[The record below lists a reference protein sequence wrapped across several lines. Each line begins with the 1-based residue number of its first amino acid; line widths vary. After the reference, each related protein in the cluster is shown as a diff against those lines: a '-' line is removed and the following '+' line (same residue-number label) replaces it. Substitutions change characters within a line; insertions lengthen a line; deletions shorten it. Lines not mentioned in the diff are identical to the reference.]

1 VTIEADVLRR
11 LIAEDDLDL
20 LTLPAKSDGLS
31 RDERLVASF
40 AEITEFVKQE
50 GRPPRE
56 DAGDVGEMKLAMRL
70 AALAASDEK
79 REALEPYDELGLL
92 REPEPPA
99 TVAEA
104 AAEDPLGLLDG
115 SEGIFELRNVPKPSS
130 DPSDPAR
137 RRPCE
142 DFGTFEPLFAEC
154 HEELRKGVRKL
165 IDFTDEQGIRVG
177 QFFVLNGVLV
187 YIAEAGE
194 LEIKDGRKNTRLRCI
209 FDNGTEANLLLR
221 SLSSRL
227 YRFGKRVTEPQ
238 LATHEAVEQQLGEL
252 ETGYVYVMRSLSEDP
267 QVTRLADLHKIGFT
281 SRSPEERSREADA
294 SSSFLGAPVKLVESF
309 EMSRGVARMVEGLL
323 HRFFAGARLD
333 VWLERDGA
341 TVAEMKEWF
350 AVPLAAIEEAIDLIE
365 AGTIES
371 YEYDPKQRAVRLQ
384 RA

>member
-1 VTIEADVLRR
+1 MTIEVNVLRR
-11 LIAEDDLDL
+11 LIAEDDLGL
-20 LTLPAKSDGLS
+20 LTLPVKSEGMS

-40 AEITEFVKQE
+40 AEITEFVQRE

-56 DAGDVGEMKLAMRL
+56 DAADIGEMKLAMRL
-70 AALAASDEK
+70 SAMAASEEK
-79 REALEPYDELGLL
+79 REALKPHDELALL
-92 REPEPPA
+92 REPERPA

-104 AAEDPLGLLDG
+104 AAEDPLGLLGDP
-115 SEGIFELRNVPKPSS
+115 EEIFELRNVPKPST

-142 DFGTFEPLFAEC
+142 DFDRFEPLFTGC
-154 HEELRKGVRKL
+154 HGDLRKGVRKL
-165 IDFTDEQGIRVG
+165 IDFTDEQGIRAG

-187 YIAEAGE
+187 YVAEVGE
-194 LEIKDGRKNTRLRCI
+194 LEVKDGRKNARLRCI

-238 LATHEAVEQQLGEL
+238 LATHEAIEQQLGEL

-267 QVTRLADLHKIGFT
+267 QATRLADLHKIGFT
-281 SRSPEERSREADA
+281 SRSPEERAREADA
-294 SSSFLGAPVKLVESF
+294 SSSFLGEPVQLVESF
-309 EMSRGVARMVEGLL
+309 QMSRGVARMVEGLL
-323 HRFFAGARLD
+323 HRFFADVRLD
-333 VWLERDGA
+333 AWLERDGA

-371 YEYDPKQRAVRLQ
+371 YEYDPKAGAVRL
-384 RA
+384 RRH